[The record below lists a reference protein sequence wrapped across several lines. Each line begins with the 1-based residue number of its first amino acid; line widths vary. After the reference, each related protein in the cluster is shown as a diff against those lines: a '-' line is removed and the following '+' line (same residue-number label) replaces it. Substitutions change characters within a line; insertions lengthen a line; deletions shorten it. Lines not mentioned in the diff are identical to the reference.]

1 MWTNYRTRVFYYL
14 FSECAGWYSP
24 SECAGWYS
32 PWSDGQAYKI
42 QHLCQL
48 SQEKLFSMAD
58 LQRSN
63 LNHGWWAEAWP
74 KENSFLLFQEELC
87 QGSKS
92 CLVFWLCV
100 WAFSLSS
107 QRVLSCEY
115 HHWIHMLCYPMWI
128 RLYRVSHENKCWLQ
142 DFDMNCD
149 DITVEFDVFLT
160 LENLIRVTQ
169 EGLLKK
175 FKLITTI
182 STTSGSIYGIWCLE

>member
-24 SECAGWYS
+24 
-32 PWSDGQAYKI
+32 WSDGQAHKI

-92 CLVFWLCV
+92 Q
-100 WAFSLSS
+100 FSGYVSEHSAYHQGESFLASTIIEFTCYVI
-107 QRVLSCEY
+107 QCELDCTEFLMKINAGCRILI
-115 HHWIHMLCYPMWI
+115 WIAM
-128 RLYRVSHENKCWLQ
+128 
-142 DFDMNCD
+142 
-149 DITVEFDVFLT
+149 T
-160 LENLIRVTQ
+160 
-169 EGLLKK
+169 
-175 FKLITTI
+175 
-182 STTSGSIYGIWCLE
+182 